1 MAHAAWHPQWVAA
14 PRAAVRRWRIL
25 ARCGRACAASR
36 APSKRAACHGSTAD
50 ARQRSCPQNA
60 SPLECALQPVVEV
73 VVGLVAAPVVES
85 AAAEPD
91 AVPSQARRAR
101 SYRCETHMS
110 ACRCKNVLWSCLCSA
125 MKMCVGVCTVGARA
139 RVLARARVCVLRR
152 GCWTSLLAQE
162 TARPFPSCATT
173 GPAPRARGHPPWRT
187 VHRTFLL
194 PCAIQCIRTIM
205 PVAFAATTYVVHV
218 LI

>member
-1 MAHAAWHPQWVAA
+1 MLTSAHAALQLEGAAA
-14 PRAAVRRWRIL
+14 PRALEQRRRML
-25 ARCGRACAASR
+25 ALCGRAWAVFG
-36 APSKRAACHGSTAD
+36 APSKRASRRSSTAD
-50 ARQRSCPQNA
+50 ARQRSCQQNA

-73 VVGLVAAPVVES
+73 VVGLVAAPDVGS

-91 AVPSQARRAR
+91 AVPSLARRAR

-139 RVLARARVCVLRR
+139 RVLARACVCVLRR
-152 GCWTSLLAQE
+152 GCRTSLLAQE

-173 GPAPRARGHPPWRT
+173 GPGLAREGTRHGGFFTEVFFPL
-187 VHRTFLL
+187 VS
-194 PCAIQCIRTIM
+194 
-205 PVAFAATTYVVHV
+205 
-218 LI
+218 

>member
-1 MAHAAWHPQWVAA
+1 M
-14 PRAAVRRWRIL
+14 L
-25 ARCGRACAASR
+25 ALCGPACAAFR
-36 APSKRAACHGSTAD
+36 ALSKRAARHGSTAD
-50 ARQRSCPQNA
+50 ARQRSCQQNA

-73 VVGLVAAPVVES
+73 VVGLVAAPAVES

-139 RVLARARVCVLRR
+139 RVLARACVCVLRR
-152 GCWTSLLAQE
+152 GCRTSLLAQE

-173 GPAPRARGHPPWRT
+173 GPGLAREGTRHGGLFTESFLAT
-187 VHRTFLL
+187 VGPTDTAVRPYGRNSLL
-194 PCAIQCIRTIM
+194 Q
-205 PVAFAATTYVVHV
+205 
-218 LI
+218 LIG

>member
-1 MAHAAWHPQWVAA
+1 M
-14 PRAAVRRWRIL
+14 L
-25 ARCGRACAASR
+25 SRCGRACAAIR
-36 APSKRAACHGSTAD
+36 ARLKRAARYGSTAF
-50 ARQRSCPQNA
+50 ARQRSCQQNA

-73 VVGLVAAPVVES
+73 VVGLVAAPAVES

-139 RVLARARVCVLRR
+139 RVLARACVCVLRR
-152 GCWTSLLAQE
+152 GCQTSLLAQE

-173 GPAPRARGHPPWRT
+173 GPGLAREGTRHGGLFT
-187 VHRTFLL
+187 EKNLH
-194 PCAIQCIRTIM
+194 CI
-205 PVAFAATTYVVHV
+205 
-218 LI
+218 L